1 MSNVFPYENIFNGMK
16 TFLCYNL
23 LVEKCGVYKMKV
35 ILGLSGGVDSSV
47 ALKLL
52 KDEGYDVEAMF
63 MRNWDSATNHDILG
77 NPDIDDDVCPQEK
90 DFQDAKKV
98 AEQVGCVLH
107 RVDFIEEY
115 WDTVFTYFLNEYK
128 SGRTPNPDIMCNKY
142 IKFNAFLKHAKD
154 FGCDYIAMGH
164 YARVRHEKDK
174 SYLLRGVD
182 SNKDQTYFLCQ
193 ISQEQL
199 RHSLFPV
206 GHLTKKEVRQIAKEA
221 NLYTAEKKDSTG
233 ICFIGE
239 RNFHEFLKNYL
250 PSTPGDIVT
259 MDGKVVGKHD
269 GLMYYTIGQR
279 KGLGIGGNHDF
290 KNEAWFVCGKDLEKN
305 QLLVGQGH
313 DFTYL
318 ISDNCIA
325 SNINWICDTP
335 VEGKIYQAKFR
346 YRQEDNDVTIKYLGD
361 DKLQVFYPQGVRAV
375 TPGQAVV
382 LYDGEVCLGG
392 AIIDEVYFG
401 KERRKY

>member
-1 MSNVFPYENIFNGMK
+1 
-16 TFLCYNL
+16 
-23 LVEKCGVYKMKV
+23 MKV

-47 ALKLL
+47 SLKLL
-52 KDEGYDVEAMF
+52 KDEGYDVTAMF
-63 MRNWDSATNHDILG
+63 MRNWDSATNNDILG

-98 AEQVGCVLH
+98 CEELGIELH
-107 RVDFIEEY
+107 RIDFIEEY

-142 IKFNAFLKHAKD
+142 IKFNAFLKHASD
-154 FGCDYIAMGH
+154 MGADYIAMGH

-199 RHSLFPV
+199 RHALFPV
-206 GHLTKKEVRQIAKEA
+206 GHLTKQEVRKIAKDA
-221 NLYTAEKKDSTG
+221 NLWTAEKKDSTG

-239 RNFHEFLKNYL
+239 RNFHQFLKNYL
-250 PSTPGDIVT
+250 PSKPGKMVT
-259 MDGKVVGKHD
+259 VDGKVIGEHD

-279 KGLGIGGNHDF
+279 KGLGIGGN
-290 KNEAWFVCGKDLEKN
+290 NEFDNSAWFVCGKDLEKN
-305 QLLVGQGH
+305 ELIVGQGH
-313 DFTYL
+313 DSIYL
-318 ISDNCIA
+318 ISDNCFA
-325 SNINWICDTP
+325 SNVNWICDKP
-335 VEGKIYQAKFR
+335 IEGKAYTAKFR
-346 YRQEDNDVTIKYLGD
+346 YRQADNDVTLKYID
-361 DKLQVFYPQGVRAV
+361 DDHIQVLYPKGVRAV

-382 LYDGEVCLGG
+382 IYDGEICMGG
-392 AIIDEVYFG
+392 AIIDSVYY
-401 KERRKY
+401 KDERRKY

>member
-1 MSNVFPYENIFNGMK
+1 
-16 TFLCYNL
+16 
-23 LVEKCGVYKMKV
+23 MKV

-47 ALKLL
+47 SLKLL
-52 KDEGYDVEAMF
+52 KDEGYDVTAMF
-63 MRNWDSATNHDILG
+63 MRNWDSATNNDILG

-98 AEQVGCVLH
+98 CEELGIELH
-107 RVDFIEEY
+107 RIDFIEEY

-142 IKFNAFLKHAKD
+142 IKFNAFLKHASD
-154 FGCDYIAMGH
+154 MGADYIAMGH

-199 RHSLFPV
+199 RPALFPV
-206 GHLTKKEVRQIAKEA
+206 GHLTKQEVRKIAKDA
-221 NLYTAEKKDSTG
+221 NLWTAEKKDSTG

-239 RNFHEFLKNYL
+239 RNFHQFLKNYL
-250 PSTPGDIVT
+250 PSKPGKMVT
-259 MDGKVVGKHD
+259 VDGKVIGEHD

-279 KGLGIGGNHDF
+279 KGLGIGGN
-290 KNEAWFVCGKDLEKN
+290 NEFDNSAWFVCGKDLEKN
-305 QLLVGQGH
+305 ELIVGQGH
-313 DFTYL
+313 DSIYL
-318 ISDNCIA
+318 ISDNCFA
-325 SNINWICDTP
+325 SNVNWICDKP
-335 VEGKIYQAKFR
+335 IEGKAYTAKFR
-346 YRQEDNDVTIKYLGD
+346 YRQADNDVTLKYID
-361 DKLQVFYPQGVRAV
+361 DDHIQVLYPKGVRAV

-382 LYDGEVCLGG
+382 IYDGEICMGG
-392 AIIDEVYFG
+392 AIIDSVYY
-401 KERRKY
+401 KDERRKY